1 MKGLE
6 VKELECLETLVQ
18 LLNENEVPEKGPPY
32 SNLKSKAT
40 FTPSIKEYDNLELF
54 RKLVCQDIE
63 KLSAN
68 PKIES
73 IEDNLSSK
81 ERKALKELT
90 MNTDFIIKPSDKGGN
105 ITIMSKDQYEFM
117 VKTLLEDDKVYVR
130 LSQDPTKR
138 YLDQLGEILIRGYE
152 KGHISE
158 EEYKFLKSDKPTI
171 ATFYAL
177 PKVHKNLEKP
187 PGRPIVSGIGNLTQN
202 CSQYIDQILQ
212 DQVKT
217 LPSYLRDTKQLLQ
230 FMSNLKLPKETWMCS
245 LDVEALYSS
254 IPHSEGLLHTR
265 LALQESGEFTEEFI
279 NFIEELLA
287 FVLKHNYFTF
297 DRKYY
302 HQIQGTA
309 MGTTCA
315 PAYANLYLGIWEKQR
330 IFTDRNPYRPKILFW
345 KRYIDDI
352 ILIWG
357 GTPEEFADFTDHL
370 NENTLNLHFTHEI
383 HRDSLNFLDV
393 TLTRNEELVSTTLYR
408 KETATNNLLNW
419 SSFHPKSLRLGIPY
433 GQYLR
438 LKRICSS
445 EIEYEKQAKT
455 LRKNFKEKGYPN
467 RVLKQ
472 AYQKAKYHSRET
484 LLQDL
489 SKTNSNQ
496 IRCIGNYDTGNNL
509 VKDIMDR
516 YWPLLT
522 LDPHLKELI
531 GPHATIT
538 NRRCRN
544 LKDMLV
550 HSHYEK
556 TTSLTTRW
564 LCNNLKGT
572 YSCGRCKSCPNI
584 LKDSKVIQ
592 DTRHEKSFVI
602 QSFFNCNT
610 SGLVYMITCGCGKKY
625 IGKTFRP
632 FKYRIREHIRSVGGH
647 IDTPV
652 ARHVR
657 QCQRGNINNLRF
669 CGVELVKHHPR
680 GGNYDLHLRRR
691 ECFWTYT
698 LHTLAPEGLNEGFTF
713 TPFI

>member
-1 MKGLE
+1 
-6 VKELECLETLVQ
+6 
-18 LLNENEVPEKGPPY
+18 
-32 SNLKSKAT
+32 
-40 FTPSIKEYDNLELF
+40 
-54 RKLVCQDIE
+54 
-63 KLSAN
+63 
-68 PKIES
+68 
-73 IEDNLSSK
+73 
-81 ERKALKELT
+81 
-90 MNTDFIIKPSDKGGN
+90 MNTDLIIKPSDKGGN

-117 VKTLLEDDKVYVR
+117 VKTLLEDSNVYVR
-130 LSQDPTKR
+130 LPQDPTKR
-138 YLDQLGEILIRGYE
+138 FMDQLGEILIRGYE

-158 EEYKFLKSDKPTI
+158 EEYKFLKTDKPTI

-212 DQVKT
+212 DLVKT

-230 FMSNLKLPKETWMCS
+230 IMNNFKFPEEAWMCS

-254 IPHSEGLLHTR
+254 IPHPEGLLHTR
-265 LALQESGEFTEEFI
+265 LALYESGDFTEEFI
-279 NFIEELLA
+279 NFIGELLA
-287 FVLKHNYFTF
+287 FVLKHNYFVF
-297 DRKYY
+297 DRKFY

-315 PAYANLYLGIWEKQR
+315 PAYANLYLGIWEKQH
-330 IFTDRNPYRPKILFW
+330 IFSDCNPYRSKILFW

-352 ILIWG
+352 ILVWG
-357 GTPEEFADFTDHL
+357 GTQEEFVDLTNYL
-370 NENTLNLHFTHEI
+370 NKNTLNLRFTHEI

-445 EIEYEKQAKT
+445 ETEYEKQAKT
-455 LRKNFKEKGYPN
+455 LQKNFKEKGYPN

-472 AYQKAKYHSRET
+472 AYQKAAYHSRET
-484 LLQDL
+484 LLQDPP
-489 SKTNSNQ
+489 KTNSNQ
-496 IRCIGNYDTGNNL
+496 IRCIGNFDTGNNL

-522 LDPHLKELI
+522 LDPHLKESV

-550 HSHYEK
+550 HSHYDK
-556 TTSLTTRW
+556 TTLPT
-564 LCNNLKGT
+564 
-572 YSCGRCKSCPNI
+572 
-584 LKDSKVIQ
+584 
-592 DTRHEKSFVI
+592 
-602 QSFFNCNT
+602 
-610 SGLVYMITCGCGKKY
+610 
-625 IGKTFRP
+625 
-632 FKYRIREHIRSVGGH
+632 
-647 IDTPV
+647 
-652 ARHVR
+652 
-657 QCQRGNINNLRF
+657 
-669 CGVELVKHHPR
+669 
-680 GGNYDLHLRRR
+680 
-691 ECFWTYT
+691 
-698 LHTLAPEGLNEGFTF
+698 
-713 TPFI
+713 